1 MAAWQETEPTPRLS
15 PQNLA
20 SILKKINNK
29 TVLLVRVE
37 PNALQAYEAIAVDAN
52 VDFSRASLNPD
63 VMKAVE
69 SLKYRVTVGDIAANA
84 GLNVE
89 IAEQGLLALA
99 SETQA
104 HLQVSEAGEIAYE
117 FPKNF
122 RSVLRNKYWQLR
134 VQALLSK
141 VWQVVFYIIRLSFGI
156 MLLLSI
162 AVIFIAIVALMIA
175 ASSQGGGGGDRDNR
189 RGGGFGFGFSPFN
202 IFYLFDFNYRRGRAR
217 YPNRPSGRYSGRGGR
232 GGRGPKESDKLNF
245 LEAIFSFLFGDG
257 DPNADLEARRWQTIG
272 TVINNNGGAI
282 AAEQVAPY
290 LDSLGEGWDKE
301 YEDYILPVLTRFNGR
316 PEVSPEGDIVYTFPE
331 LQVSAVDRGKAAVS
345 AYLKETKRKF
355 TAATSD
361 QVMIAI
367 GLGSLNLIG
376 AAVLWNMLQGA
387 GALVGY
393 VAFVQS
399 IFWLLLGYG
408 IAFLGIPLV
417 RYYWMQ
423 GRNTKIERRNEERS
437 DRAIALNR
445 IGPALQQKLAFAQ
458 QFAAQKVLRAD
469 EAVYDTQT
477 DVLAQEIEHDEQI
490 EAEFRRRLEEI

>member
-1 MAAWQETEPTPRLS
+1 M
-15 PQNLA
+15 
-20 SILKKINNK
+20 
-29 TVLLVRVE
+29 
-37 PNALQAYEAIAVDAN
+37 DAT
-52 VDFSRASLNPD
+52 VDFSKASLNPD

-69 SLKYRVTVGDIAANA
+69 SLKYRVTVGDVATRA

-89 IAEQGLLALA
+89 IAQQGLLALA

-104 HLQVSEAGEIAYE
+104 HLQVSDAGEIAYE

-122 RSVLRNKYWQLR
+122 RGVLRNKYWQLR

-141 VWQVVFYIIRLSFGI
+141 VWQVVFYLIRLSFGI

-162 AVIFIAIVALMIA
+162 AVIFIAIAALMIA
-175 ASSQGGGGGDRDNR
+175 ASSQGGGGGNRDNR
-189 RGGGFGFGFSPFN
+189 RGGGGFGFGLSPFN

-217 YPNRPSGRYSGRGGR
+217 YPNRSSGRYSSSGRGR
-232 GGRGPKESDKLNF
+232 QKESGQLNF

-316 PEVSPEGDIVYTFPE
+316 PEVSPQGDIVYYFPE
-331 LQVSAVDRGKAAVS
+331 LQVSAIDRGKAAVS
-345 AYLKETKRKF
+345 AYLKETKRQF
-355 TAATSD
+355 TAATSS
-361 QVMIAI
+361 QVMMAI

-376 AAVLWNMLQGA
+376 AAVLWNMLQNAGA
-387 GALVGY
+387 AALVGY
-393 VAFVQS
+393 VGFVQS

-408 IAFLGIPLV
+408 IAFLSIPLV
-417 RYYWMQ
+417 RYYWMLS
-423 GRNTKIERRNEERS
+423 RNAKIEQRNEERS

-445 IGPALQQKLAFAQ
+445 LGPALEKKLAFAQ
-458 QFAAQKVLRAD
+458 QFAQQKVLRAD

-477 DVLAQEIEHDEQI
+477 DLLEQESDRDDQI